1 MTADRCVTLD
11 LSESEL
17 RDIEIALKQ
26 RISAIADARPGFRC
40 QMQARA
46 QEAADR
52 IIDLQVRIDLA
63 LKRLAKMPGGDR

>member
-1 MTADRCVTLD
+1 MDERRVELA
-11 LSESEL
+11 LSETEL

-46 QEAADR
+46 EETADR
-52 IIDLQVRIDLA
+52 IIDLQVRIDVA
-63 LKRLAKMPGGDR
+63 LKQLAKMPGGDR